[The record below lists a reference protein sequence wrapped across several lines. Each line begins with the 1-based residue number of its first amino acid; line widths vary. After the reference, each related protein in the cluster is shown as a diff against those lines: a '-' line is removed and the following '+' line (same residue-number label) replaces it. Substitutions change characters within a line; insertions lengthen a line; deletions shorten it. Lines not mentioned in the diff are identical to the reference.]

1 MKKLIL
7 FLFLLTSCSF
17 NNDSA
22 YWNKNSNSNYEELKY
37 DKDYT
42 FNEYGKI
49 LEQYS
54 AKNKIPNL
62 N

>member
-7 FLFLLTSCSF
+7 FFCLLTSCSF
-17 NNDSA
+17 NSDSA
-22 YWNKNSNSNYEELKY
+22 YWNENSNKMYEDLKY

-42 FNEYGKI
+42 FNEYSKI
-49 LEQYS
+49 LDDYS
-54 AKNKIPNL
+54 KRNEIPNI

>member
-7 FLFLLTSCSF
+7 CLFLLTSCSF
-17 NNDSA
+17 NSDSA
-22 YWNKNSNSNYEELKY
+22 YWNEHSNSKNEDLKY

-42 FNEYGKI
+42 FNEYKMI
-49 LEQYS
+49 LDGYS
-54 AKNKIPNL
+54 AKTKIPNI

>member
-22 YWNKNSNSNYEELKY
+22 YWKENLNLNYEELKY

-42 FNEYGKI
+42 LDEYRKI
-49 LEQYS
+49 LEKYS
-54 AKNKIPNL
+54 AKNITPKL